1 MARSRQLAVAKVL
14 PLEALLRRLAP
25 ERRRG
30 RKVVFT
36 NGCYDLLHV
45 GHVQLLRR
53 AAEEGDILVLGVN
66 SDDSVRRLKGPERPF
81 VPFDERA
88 ELLAGLEM
96 VDFVVEFAQDTPAEI
111 IRAICPDVLV
121 KGGDWAVDKIV
132 GRDTVEAAGGRVLTV
147 PLVPGRS
154 TSSLVEKIRAEGEA
168 GRKP

>member
-1 MARSRQLAVAKVL
+1 MPLDAL
-14 PLEALLRRLAP
+14 LEALAP

-53 AAEEGDILVLGVN
+53 AAAEGDILVLGVN

-96 VDFVVEFAQDTPAEI
+96 VDFVVEFAQDTPAEMI
-111 IRAICPDVLV
+111 HAIRPDVLV
-121 KGGDWAVDKIV
+121 KGGDWAVDRIV
-132 GRDTVEAAGGRVLTV
+132 GRDTVEAAGGRVLSI